1 MAVTGEA
8 YVTLEASVVNNGVST
23 LAISGNQPVAGDGS
37 FVVVISW
44 RFDPTSVTGG
54 ITGVSWFITDPN
66 SPAYPVLS
74 QYGNDAAFNS
84 YLTGLDEEALRAYVG
99 DLFSEINWSAEERV
113 AFYNTYCSETSQVP
127 GCHTAML
134 V

>member
-23 LAISGNQPVAGDGS
+23 LAISGNQPVAGSGN

-44 RFDPTSVTGG
+44 RFDPASGTGG
-54 ITGVSWFITDPN
+54 ITGVSWFINDPN
-66 SPAYPVLS
+66 SPAYPALS
-74 QYGNDAAFNS
+74 EHGSEVAFNS
-84 YLTGLDEEALRAYVG
+84 YLANLEEDALRAYVG
-99 DLFSEINWSAEERV
+99 DLFSADNWTAEERV
-113 AFYNTYCSETSQVP
+113 AFYNTYCSEISQVP

-134 V
+134 A